1 MQASV
6 GQDLAAVPVES
17 VIMRPMGREGQEGQE
32 GVQAS
37 PYAKRVHCWPDLRQ
51 RALHAADTA

>member
-6 GQDLAAVPVES
+6 DQDLAAVHVES
-17 VIMRPMGREGQEGQE
+17 VIMRPMGQEGQE

-37 PYAKRVHCWPDLRQ
+37 PCAKRVQCWPDLCQ
-51 RALHAADTA
+51 SALHAADTA